1 MTSKE
6 EGFSDLELWEGVV
19 ELECIRKGEVAHVV
33 VDGLKVPVVH
43 HSKDAQ
49 HVGKFADPPLEGV
62 GLLVVVLD
70 LPVFDAA
77 AFLDMFQLSE
87 GEC

>member
-1 MTSKE
+1 M
-6 EGFSDLELWEGVV
+6 GFSDLELWEGVA
-19 ELECIRKGEVAHVV
+19 ELECIPKCEAANVV
-33 VDGLKVPVVH
+33 VDKLEVPVVYH
-43 HSKDAQ
+43 GEDAE
-49 HVGKFADPPLEGV
+49 HVENFADPPLEEV

-77 AFLDMFQLSE
+77 AISICSE